1 MPRAPRGLS
10 PIDDRGL
17 PGARAWGGQ
26 AMLDRDAGILSP
38 ISDVLATPAS
48 GQTLTLIDKSLIS
61 LNFIGAVRRL
71 R

>member
-1 MPRAPRGLS
+1 
-10 PIDDRGL
+10 
-17 PGARAWGGQ
+17 
-26 AMLDRDAGILSP
+26 MLDRDAGILSP